1 MALASTLI
9 KIKKH
14 ICFNTVYTINNL
26 MYINGTTYDP
36 CRIKKMHARIYH
48 GNASAPQPLAVW
60 LLVAESHRSA
70 QHLS

>member
-1 MALASTLI
+1 
-9 KIKKH
+9 
-14 ICFNTVYTINNL
+14 

-70 QHLS
+70 QHLSWNVGSNP